1 MTPSVH
7 HAQTQ
12 TRSAQRTASSMS
24 RTASSMPKHNGGT
37 DRAGPPSTG
46 SNPLSAVD
54 LRRYNT
60 RDSPFL
66 DLDSPFTL
74 WSALNA

>member
-7 HAQTQ
+7 HTQTQ
-12 TRSAQRTASSMS
+12 TRSMQRTASSTS
-24 RTASSMPKHNGGT
+24 RAASSMPKHNGGT
-37 DRAGPPSTG
+37 DHASPPSRG

-54 LRRYNT
+54 LSRYNT